1 MGIYRESRNY
11 EASVIHFIESKL
23 VEANWTGITVLKT
36 FAKVYEISLPSIC
49 VRLGDTVHTKVELG
63 SDSTYREPQILIDI
77 FAENDGQRLDLKDFL
92 VSIFKSGLVFNEYT
106 ITNGVISDTAPTGR
120 IRVLEISD
128 TPLNFNTDK
137 SDLDAKDRYRHLIS
151 LDVSTGKVEE

>member
-1 MGIYRESRNY
+1 MGIYRESRNF
-11 EASVIHFIESKL
+11 EASVIKYIREKL

-36 FAKVYEISLPSIC
+36 FAKVYEIALPSIC
-49 VRLGDTVHTKVELG
+49 VRLGDTIHTKVELG

-106 ITNGVISDTAPTGR
+106 ITNGVISDTTPTGR

-137 SDLDAKDRYRHLIS
+137 SDLDTKDKYRHLIS